1 MISKYM
7 LKLPF
12 PFFHTIGRLKLI
24 SKQERRNQKRNFVII
39 FTTPPSK
46 HHYVIYFV
54 TWDCVVILL
63 SPALIHHW
71 SHELCYASDFTSTT
85 SCKLLKLKI
94 STSNLTFNRGNSS
107 ASHLDFTL
115 NTSYWGS
122 IIKVKKVSENVILIK
137 VINHL
142 THKYCYASR
151 FHTNEQICTQMY
163 SYTQL
168 NSY

>member
-1 MISKYM
+1 M
-7 LKLPF
+7 
-12 PFFHTIGRLKLI
+12 
-24 SKQERRNQKRNFVII
+24 II

-122 IIKVKKVSENVILIK
+122 IIKVKKVSENIILIK

>member
-1 MISKYM
+1 M
-7 LKLPF
+7 
-12 PFFHTIGRLKLI
+12 
-24 SKQERRNQKRNFVII
+24 II

-137 VINHL
+137 VINRL

-151 FHTNEQICTQMY
+151 FHTK
-163 SYTQL
+163 
-168 NSY
+168 